1 MQRNSQSRSDGFSQN
16 YCIKSQSRQN
26 ELCNTNRSIAICKTK
41 ASQRVMKG
49 RIQNRQS
56 QALADDFCVSPCFCS
71 EDEQLVHAS
80 QSGGGKSPERLI
92 RKVRCFSSFSGTWR
106 SASMIKISQSRG
118 RRKDNHVSS
127 AIFQLW
133 QSILVYSLRI
143 GYSKT

>member
-16 YCIKSQSRQN
+16 YCIKSQSCQN
-26 ELCNTNRSIAICKTK
+26 ELCNTNLSIAICKTK

-56 QALADDFCVSPCFCS
+56 QALADPCFCS

-118 RRKDNHVSS
+118 RRNDNHLSS

-143 GYSKT
+143 GYSKM